1 MADGDRDSVVG
12 GIEMKWT
19 TDEIVGVFLGMA
31 LLCSVFMSMENL
43 AMSIASGLIG
53 YMGRALVKGGED
65 K

>member
-1 MADGDRDSVVG
+1 MVDGHWYCIVG
-12 GIEMKWT
+12 CIEMKWT

-53 YMGRALVKGGED
+53 YMGRALVKGGDE

>member
-1 MADGDRDSVVG
+1 
-12 GIEMKWT
+12 MKWT

-53 YMGRALVKGGED
+53 YMGRALVKGGDE